1 VDAIRGKGTTEA
13 EEVAMKYLILSLKEK
28 PMSMMISQSM
38 LPEFD
43 HEMANLRK
51 TLERVPEGR
60 PDFRP
65 HPKSMPMAR
74 LAGHLAEIP
83 TWAATTIDQDELD
96 VNPPGGPKYEPYV
109 MQSRGD
115 LLAKFDGGLKE
126 ARAKLAATSDE
137 RMMGMWTLKNAGQT
151 AMTMPRIAVL
161 RSFVMNHMVHHR
173 AQLGVYLRLN
183 DVPVP
188 GLYGPSADES

>member
-1 VDAIRGKGTTEA
+1 
-13 EEVAMKYLILSLKEK
+13 
-28 PMSMMISQSM
+28 MSTMISQSM

-51 TLERVPEGR
+51 TLERVPEGK

-65 HPKSMPMAR
+65 HPKSMPLSR

-83 TWAATTIDQDELD
+83 TWAAMTIERDELD
-96 VNPPGGPKYEPYV
+96 IDPVDGPKYEPYI
-109 MQSRGD
+109 MGSRSD
-115 LLAKFDGGLKE
+115 LLSKFDADLKQ
-126 ARAKLAATSDE
+126 AREKLAGTTDD
-137 RMMGMWTLKNAGQT
+137 RMMATWTLKARGQT
-151 AMTMPRIAVL
+151 AIAMPRVAVL

-173 AQLGVYLRLN
+173 AQLGVYLRMN

-188 GLYGPSADES
+188 GLYGPSADEN

>member
-1 VDAIRGKGTTEA
+1 
-13 EEVAMKYLILSLKEK
+13 
-28 PMSMMISQSM
+28 MSMMISQSM

-43 HEMANLRK
+43 QEMANLRK
-51 TLERVPEGR
+51 TLERVPEGK

-65 HPKSMPMAR
+65 HAKSMTLCQ

-83 TWAATTIDQDELD
+83 TWATMTNAYDEFD
-96 VNPPGGPKYEPYV
+96 VSPANGPKYEPYL
-109 MQSRGD
+109 MTSRAE
-115 LLAKFDGGLKE
+115 LLAKFDADLKQ
-126 ARAKLAATSDE
+126 ARESLAATTDE
-137 RMMGMWTLKNAGQT
+137 RMMATWTLKNAGET
-151 AMTMPRIAVL
+151 VLAMPRVAVF

-173 AQLGVYLRLN
+173 AQLGVYLRMN

>member
-1 VDAIRGKGTTEA
+1 
-13 EEVAMKYLILSLKEK
+13 
-28 PMSMMISQSM
+28 MSTMISQSM

-51 TLERVPEGR
+51 TLERVPEGK

-65 HPKSMPMAR
+65 HTKSMTLSQ

-83 TWAATTIDQDELD
+83 TWATMTNAHDEFD
-96 VNPPGGPKYEPYV
+96 VSPASGPKYQPYF
-109 MQSRGD
+109 MTSRAE
-115 LLAKFDGGLKE
+115 LLAKFDADLKE
-126 ARAKLAATSDE
+126 ARASLAAVTDD
-137 RMMGMWTLKNAGQT
+137 RMMATWTLKSGGQT
-151 AMTMPRIAVL
+151 VLAMPRVAVF

-173 AQLGVYLRLN
+173 AQLGVYLRMN

-188 GLYGPSADES
+188 GLYGPSADEA

>member
-1 VDAIRGKGTTEA
+1 
-13 EEVAMKYLILSLKEK
+13 
-28 PMSMMISQSM
+28 MSTMISHSM

-51 TLERVPEGR
+51 TLERVPEGN

-65 HPKSMPMAR
+65 HAKSMTLSQ
-74 LAGHLAEIP
+74 LAGHLVEIP
-83 TWAATTIDQDELD
+83 MWATMTIKQDEYD
-96 VNPPGGPKYEPYV
+96 FNPSQGPKYQPYI
-109 MQSRGD
+109 MTTRAD
-115 LLAKFDGGLKE
+115 LLARFDAELKP
-126 ARAKLAATSDE
+126 ARESLAVMTDDQMMAT
-137 RMMGMWTLKNAGQT
+137 WTLKNAGQT
-151 AMTMPRIAVL
+151 VLAMPRVAVL

-173 AQLGVYLRLN
+173 AQLGVYLRMN